1 MKKKLVFLTGA
12 GMSVESGFKTF
23 RGADGL
29 WENYPVQQVA
39 THEGWEADPVLVN
52 NFYNGLR
59 KKLYAAQ
66 PNEGHRIVASLQKE
80 FDVTVVTQNVDNLH
94 EKAGSEKVIHLHGEL
109 TKVCSSRDQFDE
121 RYVRELSEDDC
132 EVSVGEK
139 AGDGSLLRPFIVF
152 FGESVPMISAAA
164 DITSEADVFV
174 IIGTSLNVYP
184 AAGLLHYVR
193 PGVPVYL
200 IDPEDVA
207 AGGRYNIRH
216 IQKGAS
222 EGMKELRKILLDGL
236 QP

>member
-222 EGMKELRKILLDGL
+222 EGMKELRKILLGD
-236 QP
+236 